1 MLSTML
7 WRVRANLPNRP
18 GALAALAHEC
28 GKAGVNIDG
37 VQVFPGQER
46 VTDELVL
53 RTSEEWQAGDLVA
66 LVERAGADSVVALPC
81 GEGAL
86 DDQPTRYVR
95 AAKKVLDEPET
106 FPEVVAHLFDA
117 DVAPTGGVEDVLELT
132 VGNAVVQIR
141 RATPFT
147 PTERERGSA
156 MAELVT
162 DVLARQG
169 PPAPPTSAGD
179 VEPEYVSEGRTVSA
193 LVNGLV
199 AGRGD
204 YVVGE
209 GAEPWPVDLWVDPAW
224 QRRGIGTRLLAEVV
238 RRARSAG
245 ADEVVLTAPAETRAV
260 LPMVL
265 AAGLRGRIRMAGET
279 VTIRISL
286 SDLRA

>member
-1 MLSTML
+1 MLTPML

-28 GKAGVNIDG
+28 GRAGVNIDG

-53 RTSEEWQAGDLVA
+53 RTPEEWQAADLVG

-81 GEGAL
+81 TEAAL
-86 DDQPTRYVR
+86 DDQPTRYVH
-95 AAKKVLDEPET
+95 AARTVLDHPET

-117 DVAPTGGVEDVLELT
+117 DVAPTGGIEDVLELT

-147 PTERERGSA
+147 PTERERGAA
-156 MAELVT
+156 MADLVSE
-162 DVLARQG
+162 VLARQG
-169 PPAPPTSAGD
+169 PPAPPSAGD
-179 VEPEYVSEGRTVSA
+179 TEPDYVTAGHTVSA

-199 AGRGD
+199 AGRAEF
-204 YVVGE
+204 VVGE

-238 RRARSAG
+238 RRARAAG
-245 ADEVVLTAPAETRAV
+245 AEEVVLTAPADTRAV

-286 SDLRA
+286 ADLRA